1 MTKSREEAIAAGIKV
16 SDTRHSMNRR
26 KSWHDYRRQGTY
38 MLTFVVEGRQPLLG
52 KLKTATEPADKS
64 AGTVAAAS
72 DGRKTAAVTATV
84 ERTAL
89 GTATAVTATVER
101 TALGRA
107 ICDEEVR
114 KINALYPMVEVWK
127 LCIMPDHIH
136 MIVRVKE
143 DMPEGKHLGLVVR
156 GFKAGCTKA
165 WWKLQ
170 DEGRM
175 PAVKTAGIVADV
187 KTAGRAAATV
197 PAVETAGEAARP
209 SLFEG
214 GYCDKLLMNEGQLD
228 TWKHYL
234 DDNPR
239 RLSVKRLHPDYF
251 TIMQHITIGEW
262 HAKWWA
268 TASCWTSHRKWR

>member
-52 KLKTATEPADKS
+52 KLKTAAEPADKS

-89 GTATAVTATVER
+89 GTATTVTATVEK

-156 GFKAGCTKA
+156 GFKPGCTKA
-165 WWKLQ
+165 WWKLPTVYCTLSQ
-170 DEGRM
+170 D
-175 PAVKTAGIVADV
+175 
-187 KTAGRAAATV
+187 
-197 PAVETAGEAARP
+197 
-209 SLFEG
+209 
-214 GYCDKLLMNEGQLD
+214 
-228 TWKHYL
+228 
-234 DDNPR
+234 
-239 RLSVKRLHPDYF
+239 
-251 TIMQHITIGEW
+251 
-262 HAKWWA
+262 
-268 TASCWTSHRKWR
+268 